1 MPGRRVV
8 PETELAGLL
17 DLPFRQSLHMAAIRR
32 RPGGVT
38 GRLLRQRTEPVCVH
52 IIGLEPYG
60 FGVIVNRFV
69 IQLQVAIG
77 AAASDI
83 EQRIPGREA
92 EGLAVVLITTPV
104 PNLVLGGPLCG

>member
-1 MPGRRVV
+1 
-8 PETELAGLL
+8 
-17 DLPFRQSLHMAAIRR
+17 MAAIRR